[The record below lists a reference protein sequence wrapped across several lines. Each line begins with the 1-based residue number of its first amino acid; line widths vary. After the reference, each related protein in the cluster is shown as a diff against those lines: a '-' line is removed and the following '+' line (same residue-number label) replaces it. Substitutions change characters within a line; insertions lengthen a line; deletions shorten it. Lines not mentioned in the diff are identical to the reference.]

1 MSKESQES
9 LKNYFLRVIKDLRG
23 DQSQKKITASGSS
36 ADSLT
41 FEADDTSGQLLG
53 FDYFYFQIVGR
64 KPGKFAPPDAILQWI
79 QDKGIKPNNPKTSLK
94 SLAYLINRKIAM
106 KGTDIFG
113 GKRPGL
119 DFEQVVAGDNLEQL
133 LNELGIVKAKEL
145 TTFLVNE
152 IKKPA

>member
-1 MSKESQES
+1 MTAQDSIAR
-9 LKNYFLRVIKDLRG
+9 YFLKVIKDLRG
-23 DQSQKKITASGSS
+23 DQSTKKITTTGQS

-41 FEADDTSGQLLG
+41 FEADDKGGQLLG
-53 FDYFYFQIVGR
+53 ADYFYWQIVGR

-94 SLAYLINRKIAM
+94 SLAYLINRKMAQ
-106 KGTDIFG
+106 KGTDIFM

-119 DFEQVVAGDNLEQL
+119 DFNKVVGGDNLESL
-133 LNELGIVKAKEL
+133 LAELGVVKAKEL